1 MTNDGKKK
9 RNTVIFMLL
18 ATLANIVLMVA
29 FFLIGLVIMNF
40 VVSEDDV
47 TGVMIGYLL
56 VFFFAIGLSWFIY
69 SRFVKWYT
77 KKVNADETFA
87 PIFASKKRPRNN
99 KQE

>member
-18 ATLANIVLMVA
+18 ATLANIVLMVG

-40 VVSEDDV
+40 IVSEDNP
-47 TGVMIGYLL
+47 TGIMIGYLL
-56 VFFFAIGLSWFIY
+56 VFVFAIGLSWFIY
-69 SRFVKWYT
+69 SKFVKWYT

-87 PIFASKKRPRNN
+87 PLFSSKKRPPKDN
-99 KQE
+99 